1 MFGLDVNGMMRQPK
15 KLFAAAVE
23 PFRFENRFNIGLVL
37 VFLMLNG
44 LVLINACLHDP
55 SIGYDADGYLGY
67 VRALS
72 QLRLVTPQDTHEFF
86 SPPLPYAIPALLIA
100 FTGMKVLWAAKLAQ
114 LLNVILSVGLT
125 LYLIKA
131 CQLFSSRSSLKLG
144 TLVFLGIL
152 PAYYKT
158 FAFVRGEPYVAF
170 FAVVI
175 LYYTLRMSVRE
186 QFTAA
191 NGMILGVAMGLCALS
206 RQWGILLFPSVFLLF
221 VFQWIRLPRL
231 RYSITRTLCLCLVF
245 IIIISGW
252 FYMSL
257 HFRYGSSIAFAR
269 KPAEKFSFSNQPLE
283 FYVGLSPRLLF
294 DKPVRP
300 NFPNQFL
307 PIFYSELWG
316 DYWCF
321 FTVYGR
327 DSRNQRFI
335 NGYSR
340 YHMLPQGSRPY
351 WFETN
356 YETIGAY
363 LGRVNLVS
371 TFPSVL
377 ALASLLIAAMGIV
390 QRRSNDSLIGHRK
403 KINAF
408 LLLAIGTTM
417 VGYFWFL
424 IMYPSIGKGRTIKAT
439 YVLQVFPL
447 IAILVGF
454 FLEHVKKRSQFLYR
468 LILGGLCFSFF
479 HNIFAML
486 THYQRL
492 L

>member
-1 MFGLDVNGMMRQPK
+1 
-15 KLFAAAVE
+15 
-23 PFRFENRFNIGLVL
+23 
-37 VFLMLNG
+37 
-44 LVLINACLHDP
+44 
-55 SIGYDADGYLGY
+55 
-67 VRALS
+67 
-72 QLRLVTPQDTHEFF
+72 
-86 SPPLPYAIPALLIA
+86 
-100 FTGMKVLWAAKLAQ
+100 
-114 LLNVILSVGLT
+114 
-125 LYLIKA
+125 
-131 CQLFSSRSSLKLG
+131 
-144 TLVFLGIL
+144 
-152 PAYYKT
+152 
-158 FAFVRGEPYVAF
+158 
-170 FAVVI
+170 
-175 LYYTLRMSVRE
+175 
-186 QFTAA
+186 
-191 NGMILGVAMGLCALS
+191 
-206 RQWGILLFPSVFLLF
+206 
-221 VFQWIRLPRL
+221 
-231 RYSITRTLCLCLVF
+231 
-245 IIIISGW
+245 
-252 FYMSL
+252 
-257 HFRYGSSIAFAR
+257 
-269 KPAEKFSFSNQPLE
+269 
-283 FYVGLSPRLLF
+283 
-294 DKPVRP
+294 
-300 NFPNQFL
+300 
-307 PIFYSELWG
+307 
-316 DYWCF
+316 
-321 FTVYGR
+321 
-327 DSRNQRFI
+327 
-335 NGYSR
+335 
-340 YHMLPQGSRPY
+340 MLPQGSRPY

-356 YETIGAY
+356 YETIAAY